1 NLTFT
6 PTAAGSRTAS
16 VSVNDNAAG
25 SPQTIALSGTGTA
38 PGVSFTPTSLTFASQ
53 QVSTTS
59 AAQGVTLTNSGSTV
73 LTISSIGIT
82 GTNSGDF
89 AQTNT
94 CPISPNTLAASGTC
108 TINLTFTP
116 TAAWSRTASVSVND
130 NAAGSP
136 QTVALSGT
144 GTAPGVSFTPTSLMS
159 YSKLVRST
167 SAAQGVTLTNSGS
180 T

>member
-1 NLTFT
+1 
-6 PTAAGSRTAS
+6 TA
-16 VSVNDNAAG
+16 
-25 SPQTIALSGTGTA
+25 
-38 PGVSFTPTSLTFASQ
+38 
-53 QVSTTS
+53 
-59 AAQGVTLTNSGSTV
+59 

-116 TAAWSRTASVSVND
+116 TAAGSRTASVSVND

-144 GTAPGVSFTPTSLMS
+144 GTAPGVNFTPTSLTFAS
-159 YSKLVRST
+159 QQVSTT

-180 T
+180 TVLTISSIGITGTNSRDFAHTPSSTLIRTTLAASGTCTINLTFTPTA

>member
-1 NLTFT
+1 
-6 PTAAGSRTAS
+6 TA
-16 VSVNDNAAG
+16 
-25 SPQTIALSGTGTA
+25 
-38 PGVSFTPTSLTFASQ
+38 
-53 QVSTTS
+53 
-59 AAQGVTLTNSGSTV
+59 

-116 TAAWSRTASVSVND
+116 TAAGSRTASVSVND

-144 GTAPGVSFTPTSLMS
+144 GTAPGVSFTPTSLTFAS
-159 YSKLVRST
+159 QQVST
-167 SAAQGVTLTNSGS
+167 TSGAQGVSSTNSGTTALTIS
-180 T
+180 SIGITGTNSGDFAQTNTCPISPNTLTASGTCTINLT

>member
-59 AAQGVTLTNSGSTV
+59 GAQGVTLTNSGSTA

-108 TINLTFTP
+108 TINVTFTP
-116 TAAWSRTASVSVND
+116 TAAGSRTASVSVND
-130 NAAGSP
+130 NAAGNP
-136 QTVALSGT
+136 QTIALRRT
-144 GTAPGVSFTPTSLMS
+144 GMAIWVSFTPTSLTFAS
-159 YSKLVRST
+159 QQVST
-167 SAAQGVTLTNSGS
+167 TS
-180 T
+180 